1 MFLKGGQDPNS
12 NQYQEIGR
20 LLRRAAMTREEQ
32 KKKETSYGQLYNRKH
47 KVGNEVR
54 I

>member
-20 LLRRAAMTREEQ
+20 LLSRAAMTREEQ
-32 KKKETSYGQLYNRKH
+32 KKKKRPATDSCITESIR
-47 KVGNEVR
+47 
-54 I
+54 